1 MRRPACRHAVR
12 SSKLRARR
20 QTGFS
25 RDQNEEAVLYS
36 KLRRVNI

>member
-1 MRRPACRHAVR
+1 MHTTTQAEF
-12 SSKLRARR
+12 K

-25 RDQNEEAVLYS
+25 RDQNEEALLYS